1 MNKEKFYKSE
11 GVRDCVKWLEKK
23 IKEAQQEREEFT
35 DDYGYLAT
43 QINTMIKIKISLEK
57 YMKKLRHEAE
67 EDDNYY

>member
-67 EDDNYY
+67 ENDNYY